1 MITTNNN
8 YKQYESFLYEA
19 GTNMQYENRSQ
30 IATGGFWQ
38 KSGYLYLSGEN
49 GACPPT
55 RSGLIHPLL
64 NRGTA

>member
-8 YKQYESFLYEA
+8 YKQYESFLYQT

-38 KSGYLYLSGEN
+38 KSGYLYL
-49 GACPPT
+49 
-55 RSGLIHPLL
+55 RSQFATSCLL
-64 NRGTA
+64 SLS

>member
-8 YKQYESFLYEA
+8 YKQYESFLYQA

-38 KSGYLYLSGEN
+38 KSGYLYL
-49 GACPPT
+49 
-55 RSGLIHPLL
+55 RSQFATSYLL
-64 NRGTA
+64 SLS

>member
-8 YKQYESFLYEA
+8 YKQYESFLYQA

-38 KSGYLYLSGEN
+38 KSGYLYL
-49 GACPPT
+49 
-55 RSGLIHPLL
+55 RSQIATLCLL
-64 NRGTA
+64 SLS

>member
-38 KSGYLYLSGEN
+38 KSGYLYL
-49 GACPPT
+49 
-55 RSGLIHPLL
+55 RSQFATSYLL
-64 NRGTA
+64 SIS